1 MEDFYKKQ
9 EIISR
14 YQFDTKDYEKAL
26 SLAYEL
32 LEEYPNLP
40 QAYAKVASVY
50 DSMKEHDKAIEYE
63 TKAIK
68 LKPKKISLYYFS
80 RARIYFYKGD
90 FYNAIDDSLHVTD
103 NEHLDFREECLSA
116 IYLHVLILA
125 YLCTNQ
131 FDLAKEIFDKHME
144 DDYVYYTKPIK
155 GRITKQRIYNCIKK
169 KINILY
175 DDI

>member
-14 YQFDTKDYEKAL
+14 YQFDIKDYKEAL
-26 SLAYEL
+26 RLAYEL

-40 QAYAKVASVY
+40 QAYAEIASVY
-50 DSMKEHDKAIEYE
+50 GSMGNYDKSIEYKTKAIE
-63 TKAIK
+63 
-68 LKPKKISLYYFS
+68 LKPEKISLYYFS

-90 FYNAIDDSLHVTD
+90 FYNAIDDSLHVID
-103 NEHLDFREECLSA
+103 NEHLDFRGKCLSA

-125 YLCTNQ
+125 CLCTNQ
-131 FDLAKEIFDKHME
+131 FDLAKEVFDKHME

-155 GRITKQRIYNCIKK
+155 GRITKQRIYNCIEK

-175 DDI
+175 DV